1 MTDPKLTPR
10 EPTPEMVDAGFG
22 YCVLPSDVWRAMH
35 DAAPTVEAEPVARML
50 VWCGPPGY
58 PTLPAAARTYAE
70 FPETEA
76 LPYKADAYWRND
88 APLYT
93 HPAAPQPAAP
103 VLAAEPWSVT
113 VALNEDATRLL
124 QSTMVPEPGE
134 VSEISLHIGH
144 GHEGYGLY
152 VSLTEYPEEGSIHLA
167 CIAAPQPAALPEN
180 MDIAATAIA
189 YDMGYDTNGRA
200 VFPNR
205 DRLCQFVRHMIAAD
219 RAQPAALPELSDA
232 EIGRLV
238 DRMDNTHDSDL
249 LKFARAVIA
258 AMKGKQ

>member
-1 MTDPKLTPR
+1 MNDPKLTPR
-10 EPTPEMVDAGFG
+10 EPSEAERLAAGLVSADDHWYAPNCATIDQAAAELRRLAALSESNAIDALN
-22 YCVLPSDVWRAMH
+22 YESRIERLQAENDALRAMH
-35 DAAPTVEAEPVARML
+35 DAAPTVEAEPAIAEVTLADHHELEARIRWL
-50 VWCGPPGY
+50 LNPLPEG
-58 PTLPAAARTYAE
+58 TL
-70 FPETEA
+70 
-76 LPYKADAYWRND
+76 
-88 APLYT
+88 LYT

-167 CIAAPQPAALPEN
+167 CIEAP
-180 MDIAATAIA
+180 
-189 YDMGYDTNGRA
+189 
-200 VFPNR
+200 
-205 DRLCQFVRHMIAAD
+205 
-219 RAQPAALPELSDA
+219 QPAALPELSDA

>member
-1 MTDPKLTPR
+1 MNDPKLTPR
-10 EPTPEMVDAGFG
+10 EPSEAERLAQALTDWKSREVRDLDRLDAAAELRRLAALSESNAIDALN
-22 YCVLPSDVWRAMH
+22 YESRIERLQAENDALRAMH
-35 DAAPTVEAEPVARML
+35 DAAPTVEAEPVAYL
-50 VWCGPPGY
+50 CLSGESGKAPI
-58 PTLPAAARTYAE
+58 
-70 FPETEA
+70 A
-76 LPYKADAYWRND
+76 LSADAPKITRD
-88 APLYT
+88 VLEAFPVYT

-103 VLAAEPWSVT
+103 VLAAEPWSVI

-167 CIAAPQPAALPEN
+167 CIEAP
-180 MDIAATAIA
+180 
-189 YDMGYDTNGRA
+189 
-200 VFPNR
+200 
-205 DRLCQFVRHMIAAD
+205 
-219 RAQPAALPELSDA
+219 QPAALPELSDA